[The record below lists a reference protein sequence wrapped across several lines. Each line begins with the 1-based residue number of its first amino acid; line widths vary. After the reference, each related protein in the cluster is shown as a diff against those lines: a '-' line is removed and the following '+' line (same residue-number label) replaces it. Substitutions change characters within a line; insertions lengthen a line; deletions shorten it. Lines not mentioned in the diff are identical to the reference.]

1 MALIEVKNVSKTFQ
15 TKAGKV
21 EALKNINFNVEAGD
35 IYGIIGMSGAG
46 KSTLVRCLNFLEKP
60 TKGTVTVD
68 GKDLGSLSKKDLRAT
83 RGNIGMI
90 FQGFNLLIQ
99 SKVIDNVLYPL
110 RLQRMPKADA
120 KKKAKG
126 LLEIVGLADKAN
138 AYPAQLSGGQ
148 QQRVAIARA
157 LASDPK
163 ILLCDEATSA
173 LDPQTTEQI
182 LQLLKEINQKT
193 GITIVIITHSMSVVR
208 EICKSVAIVEKG
220 EIVEDGSVEEIFTN
234 PKSAAAKTLV
244 FGQADSAPGA
254 VSFAKDDNTKK
265 VRIVFST
272 NSSYESVI
280 ADMILKFQNPV
291 NILRANTL
299 DVDGVARGEM
309 FLQLSSDPAIAKN
322 QVEYLKERGLAV
334 SELTASDLVAASAA
348 GRKEAE

>member
-46 KSTLVRCLNFLEKP
+46 ESTLVRCLNFLEKP

-173 LDPQTTEQI
+173 LDNTTEILIQQALDKLCKGRTTI
-182 LQLLKEINQKT
+182 VVAHRLSTIRNADEIAVIANGKIIEKDTHDKLMAKNGIYSKLYKVQFRENDLQLDQDIMNQ
-193 GITIVIITHSMSVVR
+193 
-208 EICKSVAIVEKG
+208 
-220 EIVEDGSVEEIFTN
+220 
-234 PKSAAAKTLV
+234 
-244 FGQADSAPGA
+244 
-254 VSFAKDDNTKK
+254 
-265 VRIVFST
+265 
-272 NSSYESVI
+272 
-280 ADMILKFQNPV
+280 
-291 NILRANTL
+291 
-299 DVDGVARGEM
+299 
-309 FLQLSSDPAIAKN
+309 
-322 QVEYLKERGLAV
+322 
-334 SELTASDLVAASAA
+334 
-348 GRKEAE
+348 

>member
-138 AYPAQLSGGQ
+138 AYPAQLSVVSSRELQSQERWQVIQRFCSVMKQ
-148 QQRVAIARA
+148 QV
-157 LASDPK
+157 
-163 ILLCDEATSA
+163 LLIHRQQNRFC
-173 LDPQTTEQI
+173 
-182 LQLLKEINQKT
+182 
-193 GITIVIITHSMSVVR
+193 
-208 EICKSVAIVEKG
+208 
-220 EIVEDGSVEEIFTN
+220 
-234 PKSAAAKTLV
+234 
-244 FGQADSAPGA
+244 
-254 VSFAKDDNTKK
+254 SF
-265 VRIVFST
+265 
-272 NSSYESVI
+272 
-280 ADMILKFQNPV
+280 
-291 NILRANTL
+291 
-299 DVDGVARGEM
+299 
-309 FLQLSSDPAIAKN
+309 
-322 QVEYLKERGLAV
+322 
-334 SELTASDLVAASAA
+334 
-348 GRKEAE
+348 